1 MGGCQ
6 VAWFCAS
13 GGGGG
18 PTGPGVGPAY
28 GSQGSALAATLELG
42 GRVGACFTSAGGPL
56 SMRGDPQREKPCPG
70 LTPPGGGPPAPRAS
84 KGYWTPEGAAPLP
97 AKGPAPP
104 GEVVP
109 GAGASCGS
117 PRPPAQ
123 TSARPPIVRSSA
135 AGCFACPTRSGC
147 LNCPPP
153 MGGSGNVVP
162 TDPLGSGRR
171 TPSAGAESEGGEG
184 QGDGSAEASAFIIFS
199 RSA

>member
-1 MGGCQ
+1 MGGSQ
-6 VAWFCAS
+6 IAWFCAS

-42 GRVGACFTSAGGPL
+42 GRAGACFTSTGGPRA
-56 SMRGDPQREKPCPG
+56 RGDPQWEKPCPG
-70 LTPPGGGPPAPRAS
+70 LAPPGGGPPAPRAG
-84 KGYWTPEGAAPLP
+84 KGYETPGGAVPLP

-104 GEVVP
+104 GGVIP

-135 AGCFACPTRSGC
+135 AGCFAGPTRSGC

-153 MGGSGNVVP
+153 IGGPGNVVP
-162 TDPLGSGRR
+162 TAAPEPGRC
-171 TPSAGAESEGGEG
+171 TPSTGAGSEGGEG
-184 QGDGSAEASAFIIFS
+184 QGEGSAEASALIFFS